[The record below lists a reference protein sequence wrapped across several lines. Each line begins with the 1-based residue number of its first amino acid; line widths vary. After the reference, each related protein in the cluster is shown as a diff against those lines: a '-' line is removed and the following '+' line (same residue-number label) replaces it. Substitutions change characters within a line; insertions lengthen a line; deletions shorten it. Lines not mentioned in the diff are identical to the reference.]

1 MDDGRL
7 RRRWVVAAL
16 WLAACAPSY
25 GSAYDKTYAAAERA
39 ESAGRLAEALQAYDH
54 AAAVAKRRGDADQAR
69 WAAADVLVRE
79 DRVGDA
85 VARLDAMA
93 LDPTSDRQ
101 AEAAYRAADLRIG
114 HGDADRGWRDM
125 ESIVR
130 RFPTH
135 GVAHAAIRRLV
146 AHADQSAGGAKAG
159 LDELA
164 ALERDVGRTELAELL
179 AFLSAEHQQTLGD
192 DQSARDAYV
201 RIADRWPY
209 PYGAFFDDA
218 LWRAS
223 LLDEKLGHD
232 QAAADDLERMVAERE
247 TTTLVGSYER
257 KHYVPAMIRL
267 GELYRDRLHDHAKA
281 RATFHRL
288 YTDFVHSSRRD
299 DALWLE
305 ASVWKEDGDAST
317 ACSRLAT
324 LVHDFPDSRYVPC
337 VTEQCPTVERPRESG
352 APKTCRAY
360 IERAGWE
367 PKAED

>member
-1 MDDGRL
+1 M
-7 RRRWVVAAL
+7 
-16 WLAACAPSY
+16 LAACAPSY
-25 GSAYDKTYAAAERA
+25 GSAYDTAYAGAERA
-39 ESAGRLAEALQAYDH
+39 ESAGRLVEAVQAYDR
-54 AAAVAKRRGDADQAR
+54 AATLAKRRGDADQAR

-79 DRVGDA
+79 DRVGEA

-93 LDPTSDRQ
+93 ADATSDRQ

-114 HGDADRGWRDM
+114 HGDADRGWHDM
-125 ESIVR
+125 ESLVR
-130 RFPTH
+130 RFPDH

-146 AHADQSAGGAKAG
+146 ARADEGPGGTKAG
-159 LDELA
+159 LDELGK
-164 ALERDVGRTELAELL
+164 LEHDVGRRGLAELI
-179 AFLSAEHQQTLGD
+179 AFLSAEHLQTLGD
-192 DQSARDAYV
+192 DQGAHDAYV

-223 LLDEKLGHD
+223 LLDEKLGND
-232 QAAADDLERMVAERE
+232 QAAAGDLERMLVQRE
-247 TTTLVGSYER
+247 TTTLLGSYER
-257 KHYVPAMIRL
+257 KHYVPAMLRL

-305 ASVWKEDGDAST
+305 ASLWKEDGDAAT

-324 LVHDFPDSRYVPC
+324 LVRDFPDSRYVPC
-337 VTEQCPTVERPRESG
+337 ASQQCPDIERPRESG
-352 APKTCRAY
+352 APKACRAY
-360 IERAGWE
+360 IERAGWK
-367 PKAED
+367 PKAEE

>member
-1 MDDGRL
+1 VNQSL
-7 RRRWVVAAL
+7 ELALAAL
-16 WLAACAPSY
+16 LLAACAPSY
-25 GSAYDKTYAAAERA
+25 GSTYDKAYATAERS
-39 ESAGRLAEALQAYDH
+39 ESAGRLAEAVQAYDR
-54 AAAVAKRRGDADQAR
+54 AASLAKRRGDADQAR

-93 LDPTSDRQ
+93 ADPTSDRQ

-114 HGDADRGWRDM
+114 HGDPDRGWHDM
-125 ESIVR
+125 ESVVR

-146 AHADQSAGGAKAG
+146 AHADESEGGTKAG

-164 ALERDVGRTELAELL
+164 ALRRDVGSTELVELVAAL
-179 AFLSAEHQQTLGD
+179 TAEHLQTLGD
-192 DQSARDAYV
+192 DQAAHDAWIH
-201 RIADRWPY
+201 IADRWPY

-218 LWRAS
+218 LWQAS
-223 LLDEKLGHD
+223 LLDEKLGRD
-232 QAAADDLERMVAERE
+232 QAAADDLERMVAQRE
-247 TTTLVGSYER
+247 TTTLLGSYER
-257 KHYVPAMIRL
+257 KHYVPAMLRL

-305 ASVWKEDGDAST
+305 AALWKEDGDAST

-337 VTEQCPTVERPRESG
+337 ITAECPGVERPRDSG
-352 APKTCRAY
+352 APKACHPY

-367 PKAED
+367 PKAEQ